1 MAALRDEVKLF
12 IVNALAC
19 YDAPT
24 AVAEAVKLEFS
35 IDVTR
40 QQVSCYDPNTYV
52 GRKLSAKWRK
62 IFDETRGKFRAK
74 ADDIPIASKAFRL
87 RTIARVATKA
97 ESMRNLPLV
106 LDAMER
112 AAKEVGEVYVN
123 RKVDPD
129 KSLDEEIKRLE
140 IERRRAELK
149 QLETGGGDKTA
160 QLLSDL
166 IAKLPS

>member
-24 AVAEAVKLEFS
+24 AVAEAVKLEFGLEVS
-35 IDVTR
+35 R

-62 IFDETRGKFRAK
+62 IFEQTRAAFRERADE
-74 ADDIPIASKAFRL
+74 IPIASKAFRL
-87 RTIARVATKA
+87 RTISRVVTKA

-106 LDAMER
+106 LEALEQ
-112 AAKEVGEVYVN
+112 AAKEVGDVYVN
-123 RKVDPD
+123 RKVEVD
-129 KSLDEEIKRLE
+129 KSQDEEIKRLE
-140 IERRRAELK
+140 IARRKAELK
-149 QLETGGGDKTA
+149 QMETAGGDQTA
-160 QLLSDL
+160 KLLSEL
-166 IAKLPS
+166 ISKLPS